1 MVVAFSLMAH
11 TETDERVAFQ
21 EAEALKKAGCDV
33 YIFSAYSIDVARNGK
48 LKWMEDKLAAVLPD
62 VVICDTP
69 LSVKVAKS
77 VRSALQKE
85 GKCVKVLY
93 DVTEW
98 YPSKKNLRNVS
109 VFSAFL
115 KFWVLA
121 ALSLC
126 AGVWCDAFIF
136 GEYYKSSPFRFLFP
150 WKKFMYLTYYASIG
164 KVRRFPMKDSLRKE
178 CVLYYSGN
186 MTAEKGFFRVLDAVE
201 TVARKKTETQ
211 FVFRVV
217 SSSVFKF
224 RNLPQNVKVEIIS
237 WQPFEV
243 FCKTVGQAD
252 LFFDLRDDDMENTRC
267 LPIKLFYYMSAGR
280 PVIYTAL
287 KAIPKGVPEIDSAGF
302 LVPKGDAALAAD
314 VVLRYIDDEELYRR
328 HCGRGAELCAS
339 KYNWETQEVDFVNF
353 IKGGIG

>member
-21 EAEALKKAGCDV
+21 EAEALKMAGCDV

-48 LKWMEDKLAAVLPD
+48 LKWMEDKLASVLPD

-69 LSVKVAKS
+69 LSVKVAKG

-109 VFSAFL
+109 VFSAFF
-115 KFWVLA
+115 KFWALA

-243 FCKTVGQAD
+243 FCETVGQAD

>member
-21 EAEALKKAGCDV
+21 EAESLKMAGCDV
-33 YIFSAYSIDVARNGK
+33 YIFSAYSIETSRDGK
-48 LKWMEDKLAAVLPD
+48 LKWMEDKLASVLPD

-69 LSVKVAKS
+69 LSVKVAKR
-77 VRSALQKE
+77 VRSALLKE
-85 GKCVKVLY
+85 GKCVKVVY
-93 DVTEW
+93 DITEW

-109 VFSAFL
+109 VFSVFF
-115 KFWVLA
+115 KFC
-121 ALSLC
+121 ALVSLSFC
-126 AGVWCDAFIF
+126 AGVWSDAFIF
-136 GEYYKSSPFRFLFP
+136 GEYYKSIPFRFLFP
-150 WKKFMYLTYYASIG
+150 WKKNMFLTYYASVD
-164 KVRRFPMKDSLRKE
+164 KVRRFPQKESLQKE

-201 TVARKKTETQ
+201 TVARKKTETH

-224 RNLPQNVKVEIIS
+224 RDLPQNVKVEFIP
-237 WQPFEV
+237 WQPFDE

-302 LVPKGDAALAAD
+302 LVPKGDATLAAD
-314 VVLRYIDDEELYRR
+314 FVMRYIDDESLYRR
-328 HCGRGAELCAS
+328 HCSRGVELCAS
-339 KYNWETQEVDFVNF
+339 KYNWESQEIGFVNF
-353 IKGGIG
+353 IKKGIG